1 MTSTL
6 LPPPLAGT
14 CSWPSSKGGPFPQHG
29 PSSCILHPEPHPLD
43 SSTLQGTGARLHV
56 PWSLCSCPHS
66 TLPCSHPVRVPWAL
80 TKFSS
85 VTGGPESP
93 PHSHP
98 PSPRAS
104 LLFPLSHAHPLPLN
118 PRPSPHLLCSA
129 HLLGLHLSLVP
140 RPQWALTISILYP
153 KSLFMPLGQQAFP
166 TGSLLPGSPH
176 AYWLSDPNPLWRCDL
191 TPSNPSHHVG
201 ASQCAPWLSVLSS
214 LATPTF

>member
-118 PRPSPHLLCSA
+118 PRPSPHLLCSLFPSPTA
-129 HLLGLHLSLVP
+129 GILPLVHCPPPWPSSPSLWFHDPSGLSLSQSCIRNPCLCHLVS
-140 RPQWALTISILYP
+140 R
-153 KSLFMPLGQQAFP
+153 LFLQGVFTQAP
-166 TGSLLPGSPH
+166 TPCLL
-176 AYWLSDPNPLWRCDL
+176 A
-191 TPSNPSHHVG
+191 
-201 ASQCAPWLSVLSS
+201 A
-214 LATPTF
+214 